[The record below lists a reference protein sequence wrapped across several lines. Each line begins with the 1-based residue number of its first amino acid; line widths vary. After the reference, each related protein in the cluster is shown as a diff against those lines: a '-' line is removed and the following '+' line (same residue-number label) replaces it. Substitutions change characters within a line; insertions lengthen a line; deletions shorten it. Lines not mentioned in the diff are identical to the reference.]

1 MHINILTGVQY
12 WDSIL
17 KEISPSKR
25 QQVLV
30 TSTKICIST
39 EIASLQPTPE
49 YKYILKTTIPG
60 RGRGGRWR
68 EGAGERQVPNTQT
81 MITCN
86 VVRGQKD
93 KKFKITDT
101 STSPFQLVVSGSIY
115 TDPHFRDEQ
124 EGKLSILIYVS
135 FDCITLQYRC

>member
-30 TSTKICIST
+30 TGTKICIST

-49 YKYILKTTIPG
+49 YKYILKTIIPG
-60 RGRGGRWR
+60 GETGTKYTANDYLQCGKRTGR
-68 EGAGERQVPNTQT
+68 
-81 MITCN
+81 
-86 VVRGQKD
+86 
-93 KKFKITDT
+93 
-101 STSPFQLVVSGSIY
+101 
-115 TDPHFRDEQ
+115 
-124 EGKLSILIYVS
+124 
-135 FDCITLQYRC
+135 